1 MNFQQQLLKRMW
13 RPVIKREAEIYMIIK
28 GKILTAVRLN
38 DINKI
43 VQFGKEVIL
52 TEYEVN
58 RSRDL
63 KNALRRNWVE
73 VIYDRSMLKR
83 AIAEQKQ
90 LREKMSEQE
99 VIEIARTMAK
109 SMAEEMLKNSP
120 LVKGI
125 AKEIAKEMIEGIKDN
140 IKIEQVNVSQSYEKS
155 INTNNVA
162 NKNQEDSIFIDFKDE
177 ESGITANIKKSGEV
191 EVKKDDLT
199 NSLEKMKRFKQS
211 KAK

>member
-1 MNFQQQLLKRMW
+1 
-13 RPVIKREAEIYMIIK
+13 MIIK